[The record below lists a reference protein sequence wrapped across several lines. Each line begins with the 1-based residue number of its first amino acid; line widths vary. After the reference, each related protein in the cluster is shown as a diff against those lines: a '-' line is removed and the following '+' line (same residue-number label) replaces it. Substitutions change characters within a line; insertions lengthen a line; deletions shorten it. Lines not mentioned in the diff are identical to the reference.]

1 MDFIKMQGAGNDFV
15 FVQDIEDK
23 IQNETELA
31 VKLCNR
37 HYGIGGDGLIIVR
50 KSDKADAR
58 MIIINKDGS
67 YANMCGN
74 GIRCF
79 GRYVYENGIVKSKKF
94 KVETGDGIKNI
105 EVITDKNDAVKY
117 IRVFMGKPSFDGKDI
132 PLNGIDKLF
141 NQNVDINGKEYIL
154 TTVLVG
160 VPHTIVIEKDIDFDV
175 EKDGPSIEKFKL
187 FKEGTNVNFVKVI
200 NNDTIRVRTW
210 ERGAGY
216 TLACGT
222 GCSASAYIS
231 KKLGLVNQNGEINVN
246 APGGKLII
254 EPSDEGI
261 YMKGEAELVFKGKVR
276 I

>member
-1 MDFIKMQGAGNDFV
+1 
-15 FVQDIEDK
+15 
-23 IQNETELA
+23 
-31 VKLCNR
+31 
-37 HYGIGGDGLIIVR
+37 
-50 KSDKADAR
+50 
-58 MIIINKDGS
+58 
-67 YANMCGN
+67 
-74 GIRCF
+74 
-79 GRYVYENGIVKSKKF
+79 
-94 KVETGDGIKNI
+94 
-105 EVITDKNDAVKY
+105 
-117 IRVFMGKPSFDGKDI
+117 MGKPSFDGKDI
-132 PLNGIDKLF
+132 PLNGIDKIF
-141 NQNVDINGKEYIL
+141 NTNVDVNGKIYTL

-160 VPHTIVIEKDIDFDV
+160 VPHTIVIEKDKDFDV

-200 NNDTIRVRTW
+200 NDDTIRVRTW

-231 KKLGLVNQNGEINVN
+231 RKLGLVKDEGEINVN

-254 EPSDEGI
+254 EPSDDGI